1 MAFKNLQEGN
11 NRKKKIVE
19 RFKNRV
25 PLPNMQDKK
34 QMDARII
41 DSALNALYNDGDK
54 VARSFQEDILK
65 SSDIRISEKE
75 AARIWDIMINMGLVH
90 AVVGFGNSGKLDLT
104 SEGYQLM
111 SQFGSYSAFLDEK
124 NRQTQGQNMVFP
136 QFIIEPASDEKEE
149 SEKEKE
155 ENGEKAV
162 GKKKDQ

>member
-11 NRKKKIVE
+11 NRRKKIVE

-41 DSALNALYNDGDK
+41 DSALHALYNDGDK
-54 VARSFQEDILK
+54 VTRSLQDDILK
-65 SSDIRISEKE
+65 PANIKISEKE
-75 AARIWDIMINMGLVH
+75 VARIWDIMINMGLVH
-90 AVVGFGNSGKLDLT
+90 AVIGFGNSGKLDLT
-104 SEGYQLM
+104 NEGYQLM

-124 NRQTQGQNMVFP
+124 SKQTQSQNMVFP
-136 QFIIEPASDEKEE
+136 QFIIEQAGNDQEE
-149 SEKEKE
+149 EGKE